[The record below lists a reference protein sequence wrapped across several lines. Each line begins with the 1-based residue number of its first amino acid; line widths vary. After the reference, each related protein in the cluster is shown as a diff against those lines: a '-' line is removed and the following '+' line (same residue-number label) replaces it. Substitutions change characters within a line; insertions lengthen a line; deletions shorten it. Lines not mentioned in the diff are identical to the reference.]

1 MAGSMA
7 HAIHVL
13 KRNAWSFPNWFIA
26 SQESTMKDV
35 DMKLLEASKS
45 GDFDLIQVGYTL
57 ILYISVFE

>member
-1 MAGSMA
+1 MA

-13 KRNAWSFPNWFIA
+13 KRNAWSFPNWLIA
-26 SQESTMKDV
+26 SEESTMKDV